1 MTIPIIILN
10 YNSSTDCSKCIS
22 FLKQQK
28 EVEVEIVVVD
38 NCSRED
44 DVKTLR
50 KLCSKQQCTLIE
62 NHENRGYNAGNNIG
76 LRYAAQKGYK
86 YALIA
91 NPDMEFPQKD
101 YLAKMVAKLEEDE
114 EIVACGS
121 DIVNSEGLHQ
131 NPLNYVSF
139 WNELLWPFEMLKF
152 VCSQKALSTVMNHQN
167 SFYCP
172 VLSGCCL
179 LVRIGFIKQISFLD
193 EHVFL
198 YCEESILAHQVKVAG
213 MKLYYMSDVSA
224 IHRHIK
230 SQKGNPYRRL
240 MLLCDSRDYKNR
252 YHSDY
257 NFVQL
262 QLLLLSSKLRKWILK
277 IKS

>member
-1 MTIPIIILN
+1 
-10 YNSSTDCSKCIS
+10 
-22 FLKQQK
+22 
-28 EVEVEIVVVD
+28 
-38 NCSRED
+38 
-44 DVKTLR
+44 
-50 KLCSKQQCTLIE
+50 
-62 NHENRGYNAGNNIG
+62 
-76 LRYAAQKGYK
+76 
-86 YALIA
+86 
-91 NPDMEFPQKD
+91 MEFPQKD
-101 YLAKMVAKLEEDE
+101 YLAKMVAKMEEDE

-139 WNELLWPFEMLKF
+139 WNEFLWPFEMLKF